1 MATAPGSLVIVGVP
15 ISSWEWA
22 APFMAQ
28 PPYTRGDLTKRVY
41 LITPWRLHCCR
52 GQWLDYTRVTL
63 KNWTALPKPSPIV
76 ALYFNP
82 RTGAMSRLTDEDYPA
97 LRTIV
102 PTLLQTDTLDAL
114 DRAILRMLEDL
125 VGTRPPG

>member
-1 MATAPGSLVIVGVP
+1 M
-15 ISSWEWA
+15 
-22 APFMAQ
+22 
-28 PPYTRGDLTKRVY
+28 
-41 LITPWRLHCCR
+41 
-52 GQWLDYTRVTL
+52 
-63 KNWTALPKPSPIV
+63 PKPSPIV
-76 ALYFNP
+76 ALYVNP
-82 RTGAMSRLTDEDYPA
+82 RTGAMSRLTDQDYPA